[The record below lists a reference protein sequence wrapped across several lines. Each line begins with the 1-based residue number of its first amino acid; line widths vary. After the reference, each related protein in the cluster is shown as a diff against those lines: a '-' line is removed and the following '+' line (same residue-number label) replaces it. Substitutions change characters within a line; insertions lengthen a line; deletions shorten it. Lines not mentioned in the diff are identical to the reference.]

1 MHKSEQITD
10 AVYSSFQESEL
21 KSQIASLGGNGVNKN
36 SMSDGDLDKMARLV
50 AEKLLEK
57 MK

>member
-36 SMSDGDLDKMARLV
+36 SMSDGDVEKIMEILV
-50 AEKLLEK
+50 RKPLG
-57 MK
+57 